1 MNIMTIAPLLVLAFG
16 LGRDCRAAEID
27 ARSEV
32 TKTVRNDVPTKP
44 TAGTYHVRAGG
55 AHNYVALTNAPASNR
70 VGIAFGSQRAS
81 ADPAVFR
88 LTNREPHKV
97 LVWNVRVQ
105 VKSRDG
111 GTDGQGWDTV
121 YDDYPVGTAN
131 YNSSYYE
138 PGQQGELSVN
148 HPGATPWRV
157 CVLYSIDWT
166 DSGKTCS
173 GNYEVI
179 SQERKE

>member
-1 MNIMTIAPLLVLAFG
+1 MTIAPLLVLAFG
-16 LGRDCRAAEID
+16 LGRDCPAAEID

-70 VGIAFGSQRAS
+70 VAISFGYQRAS

-88 LTNREPHKV
+88 IANREAHKV

-105 VKSRDG
+105 VKSRAG

-121 YDDYPVGTAN
+121 YDDYPVGIAR
-131 YNSSYYE
+131 YE
-138 PGQQGELSVN
+138 TGQKGELSVS
-148 HPGATPWRV
+148 HPGTTPWRV

-166 DSGKTCS
+166 DSGKTFS